1 MKKLKFILRFK
12 YIHSIWLLCFF
23 LFNLPISAQIIVGA
37 SQPNL
42 YLGTLKGKK
51 VGLVVNQTSVVGK
64 EHLVDFLLKN
74 KINITCIFAPEHG
87 FRGDHSAG
95 EKVKTTVDSK
105 TKLPVFSLYGN
116 YKKPKEEQLKN
127 LDVVVF
133 DIQDVGAR
141 FYTYISTLHYMME
154 ACAEQNKT
162 LLILDRPNPNGHY
175 VDGPILDTAYK
186 SFVGMHPVPV
196 VHGCTIGEYAQMI
209 NGEGWLKNGI
219 TCKIIVV
226 KVKNYSH
233 QSTYTLLIKPSPNLP
248 TMNSIYLYPSLCFFE
263 GTNYSIGRGTNKPF
277 ERVGKPLCTIGTD
290 TFTPRNIP
298 GVAENPPFEGKAC
311 KGILL
316 SDYGQNIAPFE
327 GKINLYW
334 LIDLYKND
342 TNKDKFFTPFF
353 EKLAGTNLLRQ
364 QIMEGKTEDEIRKTW
379 QSGLKKYRA
388 TRHKYL
394 LYSDKE

>member
-1 MKKLKFILRFK
+1 M
-12 YIHSIWLLCFF
+12 CFF

-42 YLGTLKGKK
+42 YLNNLKGKK
-51 VGLVVNQTSVVGK
+51 VGLVVNQTSVVDK

-127 LDVVVF
+127 LDIVVF

-263 GTNYSIGRGTNKPF
+263 GTNYSVGRGTNKPF

-334 LIDLYKND
+334 LINLYKND

-379 QSGLKKYRA
+379 QAGLKKYRT

-394 LYSDKE
+394 L